1 MGYGNSKTFILLQ
14 FHLLWSIVYEM
25 WDVSTRQSWS
35 HIGVLYVSKT
45 MLQSKLI
52 YYKTGMGDVKLS

>member
-1 MGYGNSKTFILLQ
+1 MC
-14 FHLLWSIVYEM
+14 
-25 WDVSTRQSWS
+25 DVSTRQSWS